1 MAQALNHKGKL
12 KRPFLLSFLCVIGF
26 TYTLMFSLLFLLG
39 MLYSTGISGILDKYF
54 YIYDL
59 SRLNFFLFSLF
70 GFIIFFASFLG
81 ILLMWKMQFF
91 GFWIYLFA
99 AITFVALELY
109 VSGIYLPDII
119 IHSVFIILFFILF
132 LHIRKKRKKLRE
144 KLKKENESTT
154 SH

>member
-1 MAQALNHKGKL
+1 MAQPERNKEKI

-26 TYTLMFSLLFLLG
+26 TYTLLFSLLFLLG
-39 MLYSTGISGILDKYF
+39 MLYSTGISGIFDKYF

-91 GFWIYLFA
+91 GFWIYLFS
-99 AITFVALELY
+99 AIVFIALELY
-109 VSGIYLPDII
+109 VSGVYLPDII
-119 IHSVFIILFFILF
+119 IHSVFILLFFIIFLF
-132 LHIRKKRKKLRE
+132 VRKKRKKLKKSIE
-144 KLKKENESTT
+144 KEAQLAAKE
-154 SH
+154 